1 MFRLMYRDYS
11 TLIIFMIP
19 FAIMFVRSILALSV
33 YIDAEKRGKNG
44 LLWAILVLLFGIFV
58 FIVWLIVRPP
68 KQEKSTRN
76 PANVYPQQPYAHM
89 YEPPPESPPDK
100 KE

>member
-1 MFRLMYRDYS
+1 MYTDDS
-11 TLIIFMIP
+11 MLFLLG
-19 FAIMFVRSILALSV
+19 IMVSV
-33 YIDAEKRGKNG
+33 TVIQISLTVLVYLDAEKRGQSG
-44 LLWAILVLLFGIFV
+44 VLWAILVFFFGIFV

-68 KQEKSTRN
+68 LPKENAQN
-76 PANVYPQQPYAHM
+76 AVNMYPQQPYAHM